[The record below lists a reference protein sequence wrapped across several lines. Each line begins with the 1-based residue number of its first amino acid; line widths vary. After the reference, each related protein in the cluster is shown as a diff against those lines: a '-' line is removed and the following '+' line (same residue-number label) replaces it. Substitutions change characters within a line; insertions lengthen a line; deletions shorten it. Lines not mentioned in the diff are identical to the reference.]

1 MTLTSRIT
9 FSVVAFTILLM
20 VGVGF
25 GAMTVLERVE
35 GSMLSLNAQNTNAAA
50 SSLLKRGE
58 GVLSQHARLITRNKA
73 LSEAVLNADDAALED
88 ALASTFNR
96 ISARGDVTDLQIY
109 SATGELLYAKTASA
123 RAEADGLLPP
133 LVRRSIDSGR
143 RAFDLTRLDAH
154 RFGFGYTQPVMKG
167 RKKIGF
173 LLLAQDL
180 DSKAANLADGLGG
193 SVFVARRDG
202 GAGGAYALQA
212 QAADPAITEAE
223 GAEAAE
229 GTTRSLAAAV
239 FDAFAESAAPFA
251 IVTEGG
257 HHFVVT
263 RERFTAAPNVAADEL
278 FLAMDYT
285 AQRQE
290 ENALL
295 RRMGALIGLGVLGF
309 VAFLVFFLNRLMA
322 PLRESAKA
330 LKAAA
335 SDKEPSPI
343 RARSNAREIV
353 ALNTAID
360 ALLRKRAAEQ
370 QAAAEMSVVVAACAA
385 GDFTQRLRTDDKEG
399 LFADLCADVN
409 RISDAANGGLEEI
422 RASLDYLAKGDLTH
436 EMSGDLNGVFGE
448 IAQSMNATLDSL
460 RGVIGRIAAASNQI
474 DRGTAEM
481 SATSDTLALHSER
494 NAASVEETAAALEQM
509 SQTVAGV
516 TKSVD
521 EVRTS
526 VERISR
532 EATSGSELMVR
543 AIAAMK
549 EIQASSDTI
558 AKVLSVIE
566 DISFQTNLL
575 ALNAGVEAARAGNAG
590 RGFAVVAREVQA
602 LAQRSAEAALEIS
615 DHIRTS
621 SKSVTS
627 GAQIVED
634 TGAAFE
640 KIVTSVRASD
650 DTIQEIVVATRET
663 ATGIGEINSATAELD
678 QATQQIAANFR
689 ENHSKVQMVEGQS
702 RDLAQIVETFELGQG
717 QARSAP
723 QQADVFAA

>member
-9 FSVVAFTILLM
+9 FSVVAFTVLLM

-73 LSEAVLNADDAALED
+73 LTEAVLNENTAALDE

-96 ISARGDVTDLQIY
+96 ISARGDVTDLQVY
-109 SATGELLYAKTASA
+109 SASGDLLYAKSAST
-123 RAEADGLLPP
+123 RAAGGNLLPP
-133 LVRRSIDSGR
+133 LVQQSIDSGR
-143 RAFDLTRLDAH
+143 RAFDLTRLDTH
-154 RFGFGYTQPVMKG
+154 RFGVGYTQPVMKG

-180 DSKAANLADGLGG
+180 DSKAASLAGGLGG

-202 GAGGAYALQA
+202 GAGAAYALQA
-212 QAADPAITEAE
+212 EASDPALND
-223 GAEAAE
+223 GADQVVVANE
-229 GTTRSLAAAV
+229 TLAPAV
-239 FDAFAESAAPFA
+239 FSAFQDSTESFA
-251 IVTEGG
+251 IVAEGG

-263 RERFTAAPNVAADEL
+263 RERFSAAADVAADEL

-295 RRMGALIGLGVLGF
+295 RRTGALVGLGVLGF
-309 VAFLVFFLNRLMA
+309 VAFLVVFLNRLML

-335 SDKEPSPI
+335 SDREPSPI
-343 RARSNAREIV
+343 RARSSAREIV

-422 RASLDYLAKGDLTH
+422 RTSLDYLAKGDLTH
-436 EMSGDLNGVFGE
+436 EMSEDLNGVFGE
-448 IAQSMNATLDSL
+448 IANSMNATLDSL
-460 RGVIGRIAAASNQI
+460 RGVIGRIAVASSQI

-481 SATSDTLALHSER
+481 SANSDVLALHTER

-509 SQTVAGV
+509 SQTVTGV

-663 ATGIGEINSATAELD
+663 ATGIGEINSATSELD